1 MKYVFKLFTFV
12 LDTLKMDEHF
22 HPIVSTPE
30 RSRQHERES
39 EKMGEEGPD
48 GKCDKVLNCL
58 NNVIRMKDDYIR
70 FCCDCPRVQRRTS
83 DKENFW

>member
-1 MKYVFKLFTFV
+1 MGLGCVKYVFKLFTFV

-39 EKMGEEGPD
+39 QKMGEAGSWLFT
-48 GKCDKVLNCL
+48 GNVMKFGCD
-58 NNVIRMKDDYIR
+58 VIVM
-70 FCCDCPRVQRRTS
+70 
-83 DKENFW
+83 